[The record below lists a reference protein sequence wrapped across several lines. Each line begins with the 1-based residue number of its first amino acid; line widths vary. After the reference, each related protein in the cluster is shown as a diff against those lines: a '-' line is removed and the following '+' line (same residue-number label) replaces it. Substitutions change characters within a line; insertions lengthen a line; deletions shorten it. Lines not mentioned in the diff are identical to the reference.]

1 MTLRYALLAPLLTA
15 GLAAAACTNTAAGAR
30 EDAKAAADKATA
42 ATAEASKATKDA
54 AANAT
59 QATKDAAANAT
70 GIIAAAAQTIDVKS
84 ALIADRTVDAS
95 SINVDTFHETK
106 TVVLKGSVPTAAQKE
121 EAGRIAAAEAPGY
134 RIDNQLLIVAKP

>member
-1 MTLRYALLAPLLTA
+1 MTLKYAFLAPLLTVGVA
-15 GLAAAACTNTAAGAR
+15 TAACTNTAAGAR
-30 EDAKAAADKATA
+30 EDAKVAADKATA
-42 ATAEASKATKDA
+42 ATAEASKATKE
-54 AANAT
+54 
-59 QATKDAAANAT
+59 AAANAT
-70 GIIAAAAQTIDVKS
+70 GAIAAAAQTIDVKA

-95 SINVDTFHETK
+95 AINVDTFHETK